1 MTSLYIYLKNNF
13 PGLYTVVRNALFPLI
28 DGFRNTK
35 RKKFTEPTTKAV
47 HVLGQDFKIALDPS
61 NGFIDSHIFIT
72 GAYEL
77 DILAVMKQYLKPNGV
92 FVDIGG
98 NIGWHSLF
106 AASVVGPHGQ
116 VHTFEPLPKLQTQLT
131 KSITENNFGK
141 IITLHP
147 FGVSSEIKTQRI
159 YLNKKNMGNSSL
171 FINHKEEYLDI
182 ELKPADAILAPLPT
196 VDFIKIDTEGSE
208 LEVLQGLRATLLA
221 KRPTMIIEFS
231 PAFWGEEKLE
241 RSREFMTIL
250 RDSNYKIRDI
260 EFGQIEI
267 TDDEAWL
274 KAFTKVQT
282 NLLCLPN

>member
-1 MTSLYIYLKNNF
+1 MSSLYIFLKNNF
-13 PGLYTVVRNALFPLI
+13 PGLYSVVRNALFPFI
-28 DGFRNTK
+28 DSFRNTK
-35 RKKFTEPTTKAV
+35 RKKFREPTTKAV
-47 HVLGQDFKIALDPS
+47 HVLGENFKIALDPA

-77 DILAVMKQYLKPNGV
+77 DILAVMKQHLKPDGV

-98 NIGWHSLF
+98 NIGWHTLF
-106 AASVVGPHGQ
+106 AASVVGHQGR
-116 VHTFEPLPKLQTQLT
+116 VHTFEPLPKLQIQLT
-131 KSITENNFGK
+131 KSIAENNFSN

-147 FGVSSEIKTQRI
+147 FGVSSEVKTQRI
-159 YLNKKNMGNSSL
+159 YLNKNNMGNSSL

-182 ELKPADAILAPLPT
+182 ELKPADTILESLPHI
-196 VDFIKIDTEGSE
+196 DFIKIDTEGSE
-208 LEVLQGLRATLLA
+208 LEVLQGLRSTLMT

-231 PAFWGEEKLE
+231 PAFWGEHKLE

-250 RDSNYKIRDI
+250 RDSNYTIRDI
-260 EFGQIEI
+260 EYGQIEI

-274 KAFTKVQT
+274 KGFTKVQT